1 MRRILPLIV
10 LSQFFC
16 TSVWFAGNAVMPD
29 IIKKINPEAGFL
41 AHLTSAVQFG
51 FITGTLTFAI
61 FMIADRFSPSRVFFI
76 SSLAA
81 AVFNLA
87 PGIEG
92 VNSTTLLFSRFLTG
106 FFLAGIYPVGMKIAS
121 DYYKEGLGRSLGFL
135 VGALVMG
142 TALPHLLKSMAL
154 NLPWKYVIFS
164 TSGLAVIGGICMLLF
179 IPDGPYRKQGQKI
192 NLIAFADGFSNQNF
206 RAASLG
212 YFGHMW
218 ELYAF
223 WAFVPMML
231 ATYKAHYPSVNLN
244 ISFVSFLV
252 IGSGGLACLLSGYIS
267 RTFGAKNIAAI
278 SLCLS
283 CICCLLSPVLL
294 KTNITFLFIAFLFF
308 WGMVVIADSP
318 LFSTLIAQNA
328 PENSRGTSLTIV
340 TCIGF
345 SITIISIQLINS
357 LLDFISNRFIY
368 MILAIGPI
376 LGLWALL
383 KKRST

>member
-29 IIKKINPEAGFL
+29 IIKNFHPEAGFL
-41 AHLTSAVQFG
+41 AHLTSTVQFG
-51 FITGTLTFAI
+51 FITGTLIFAI
-61 FMIADRFSPSRVFFI
+61 LTIADRFSPSWVFFS

-81 AVFNLA
+81 ALCNWTV
-87 PGIEG
+87 GMEG
-92 VNSTTLLFSRFLTG
+92 VNASTILLSRFLTG

-121 DYYKEGLGRSLGFL
+121 DHFKEGLGRSLGFL

-154 NLPWKYVIFS
+154 TLPWKFVIFS
-164 TSGLAVIGGICMLLF
+164 TSGLAVMGGICMLLF
-179 IPDGPYRKQGQKI
+179 VPDGPYRKQGQKI
-192 NLIAFADGFSNQNF
+192 NFTAFAAGFSNKQF

-218 ELYAF
+218 ELYTF
-223 WAFVPMML
+223 WAFIPVML
-231 ATYKAHYPSVNLN
+231 GTYKTLYPAVNLN
-244 ISFVSFLV
+244 ISFISFLV
-252 IGSGGLACLLSGYIS
+252 IGSGSLACILSGYMS
-267 RTFGAKNIAAI
+267 RIFGVKNMAAI

-283 CICCLLSPVLL
+283 FICCLLSPVLL
-294 KTNITFLFIAFLFF
+294 QTNATFLFIGFLFF

-345 SITIISIQLINS
+345 SITIISIQLVNILFAFFNP
-357 LLDFISNRFIY
+357 RYIY

-376 LGLWALL
+376 LGLIALL
-383 KKRST
+383 KKDK